1 MNWTALAQASP
12 LWSDEHGSTSL
23 WVKIVI
29 ATLLGF
35 ALIFGFMKAP
45 TRARRPIVATFTFVA
60 GAFWVLVYL
69 FPQPVARSDNDV
81 PSGLLDGVSFFLSD
95 AVVVVGGF
103 SNILT
108 AFILGLG
115 VYSLARIHIRK
126 FIKRQKDWVFSGF
139 LLLSMLSMAGVGYW
153 KFVESTRPDAVAGD
167 LNTTAKVLQDY
178 MFDGLL
184 QQMEAVMFS
193 LIAFFILS
201 AAYRAFR
208 VRSIEA
214 TILLASAVIIMLSL
228 MGGAVFLWDGRIDAM
243 TGQNPD
249 AFLNNFKLSEVA
261 GWLRNNVER
270 PGLRA
275 IDFGIGLGA
284 LAMGLRLWLS
294 LERTGMSN

>member
-12 LWSDEHGSTSL
+12 LWSDTHGSNSL

-35 ALIFGFMKAP
+35 ALIFAFMKAP
-45 TRARRPIVATFTFVA
+45 TRARRPIVAIFTFVA

-126 FIKRQKDWVFSGF
+126 FFKQQKDWVFSGF
-139 LLLSMLSMAGVGYW
+139 LLLSMISMAGVGYW
-153 KFVESTRPDAVAGD
+153 KFYESTRPDAIAGD
-167 LNTTAKVLQDY
+167 LNTTAKVMQDY

-243 TGQNPD
+243 TGQNAD

>member
-1 MNWTALAQASP
+1 MNWAALAQASP
-12 LWSDEHGSTSL
+12 LWSDEHGSNSL

-35 ALIFGFMKAP
+35 ALIFAFMKAP
-45 TRARRPIVATFTFVA
+45 TRARRPIVAIFTFVA

-139 LLLSMLSMAGVGYW
+139 LLLSMLSMTGVGYW
-153 KFVESTRPDAVAGD
+153 KFVESTRPDAVTGD